1 MQQLPTFNFGLTK
14 NFFFIYRTLSMR
26 QKTKNYRIR
35 GSNAQ
40 KNFFFIL
47 FSKSHTH
54 MGLVCAKNASEK
66 FSRLGTF
73 KGTMSQD
80 GYFCG
85 RSGHFNQYFAVLC
98 MR

>member
-40 KNFFFIL
+40 KIFFIIL

-73 KGTMSQD
+73 KLISVKLDNLLFVHNWLIT
-80 GYFCG
+80 
-85 RSGHFNQYFAVLC
+85 VL
-98 MR
+98 

>member
-40 KNFFFIL
+40 KNIFIL

-73 KGTMSQD
+73 KVCHNEFFD
-80 GYFCG
+80 NIFHKFCSFELWTE
-85 RSGHFNQYFAVLC
+85 RNL
-98 MR
+98 